1 VVSRGAQRRRAS
13 ARRSSFEGGAMFE
26 LVLVKDMIRVQPSEF
41 DKDRLQ
47 ALAHEIDRKYS
58 NKVLEDVGLCV
69 CLYEFEAVGDAQVFP
84 SHGCAFTEVT
94 FRLLVFRPF
103 VNEVL
108 VGKLVGMNEG
118 GLKISLDFF
127 DNVNVP
133 SYNLQNP
140 SQFDHVRRQWLWMA
154 DEAADDSADFAL
166 HINDQVRFQVTNIK
180 FTRTMRNPSGFT
192 STSSEMGRAGST
204 VATGEKGVLRRR
216 SSSVDFT
223 EEEDQTCAM
232 EIIGTMN
239 ESGLGATEWW
249 LEPEPE
255 AEEEEEE
262 EEEEAGGG
270 EAST

>member
-1 VVSRGAQRRRAS
+1 
-13 ARRSSFEGGAMFE
+13 MFE
-26 LVLVKDMIRVQPSEF
+26 LVLVKDMIRVQPAEF
-41 DKDRLQ
+41 DTDRLQ
-47 ALAHEIDRKYS
+47 ALTHEIDRKFS
-58 NKVLEDVGLCV
+58 NRVLEDVGLCI
-69 CLYEFEAVGDAQVFP
+69 CLFEFEAVGDAQVFP

-94 FRLLVFRPF
+94 FRMLVFRPF

-108 VGKLVGMNEG
+108 VGKLVGMNEA

-140 SQFDHVRRQWLWMA
+140 SQFDHVRRQWLWMTGE
-154 DEAADDSADFAL
+154 EAEPDSDFAL
-166 HINDQVRFQVTNIK
+166 HIGDTVRFQVTNIK

-192 STSSEMGRAGST
+192 STSSEMGRAGSSVT
-204 VATGEKGVLRRR
+204 TGEKGVLRRR

-223 EEEDQTCAM
+223 EEEEKICAM

-249 LEPEPE
+249 LEGD
-255 AEEEEEE
+255 AEVEGEEDG
-262 EEEEAGGG
+262 AV
-270 EAST
+270 AAAT